1 MSEANV
7 RIMEQFFAATRT
19 RDPAAIYPFLADDV
33 VVHEPP
39 ALPYG
44 GDHHGKAGVVTL
56 LETIEAI
63 REQIGAELR
72 VLDAG
77 SDQVVALLKCQWIM
91 RATGARITLRIG
103 EVYTM
108 RDGKVADIEVYF
120 WDASE
125 VEREAAGVNVHR
137 GSVRVLEDG

>member
-19 RDPAAIYPFLADDV
+19 RDSVAIYPLLPDDV

-44 GDHHGKAGVVTL
+44 GDHHGKGGVVTL
-56 LETIEAI
+56 LETIESI

-77 SDQVVALLKCQWIM
+77 SDQVVALLRCKWIM
-91 RATGARITLRIG
+91 RETGARITLRIA
-103 EVYTM
+103 EVYTI
-108 RDGKVADIEVYF
+108 RDEKVADIDVYF
-120 WDASE
+120 WDATE
-125 VEREAAGVNVHR
+125 VAREAAGVNVR
-137 GSVRVLEDG
+137 PVTLRRES